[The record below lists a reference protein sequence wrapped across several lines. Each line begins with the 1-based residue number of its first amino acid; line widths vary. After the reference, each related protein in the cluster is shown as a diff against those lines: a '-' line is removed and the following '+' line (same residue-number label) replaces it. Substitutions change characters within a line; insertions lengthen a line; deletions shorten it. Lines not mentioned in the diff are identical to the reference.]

1 MQFELTKEYLD
12 HFQNAVDEKNE
23 EFIKE
28 LVEELYSADISTIL
42 YKLNTDDSKYVIE
55 LLEPEVAAEII
66 SDLDEEIQSRFLKNF
81 DPEQVAG
88 FIDYVDSDD
97 AADILND
104 LPVQFREEVLSL
116 VTSDEKT
123 ENIVDLLKYDEDC
136 AGGLMAKELIMAN
149 INWSVIQCIEEI
161 RRQRENV
168 SKLHTIYVVD
178 DRQRLLGMVSL
189 KKLILA
195 SDDTKIEDI
204 YSDDLISIETFKGE
218 EEVAEL
224 MSKYDLETIPV
235 VNVQGKLL
243 GRITIDDVVDVIT
256 EMAER
261 ERQMM
266 AGLSENVEHRDSVWV
281 LTRARLPWLIIGVF
295 GGMFAAKVIGLFE
308 GEMTRFPQ
316 LIFFIPLIMAT
327 GGNVGIQ
334 SSSII
339 VQGLANKTFDSSNLF
354 NKVMK
359 SLVVAAI
366 NGLVISGIAFGL
378 NYVFLDSITVGLV
391 VAIALFCV
399 VILSSLMGTITPL
412 ILNKFNVNPALASG
426 PFITTANDLIGIGV
440 YFLIAS
446 LLLYSV

>member
-28 LVEELYSADISTIL
+28 LIEELYAADISTIL
-42 YKLNTDDSKYVIE
+42 YKLNTEDSKYVIE
-55 LLEPEVAAEII
+55 LLDHQVAAEII
-66 SDLDEEIQSRFLKNF
+66 SDLDEEIQSKFLRNF
-81 DPEQVAG
+81 TPEQVAA
-88 FIDYVDSDD
+88 FIDHVDSDD
-97 AADILND
+97 AADILNK
-104 LPVQFREEVLSL
+104 LPVQFREEVISL
-116 VTSDEKT
+116 VSSDEKT
-123 ENIVDLLKYDEDC
+123 ENIIDLLKYDEDC

-161 RRQRENV
+161 RRQTENV
-168 SKLHTIYVVD
+168 QKIHTIYVVD
-178 DRQRLLGMVSL
+178 DRHRLLGRISL

-195 SDDTKIEDI
+195 SDNTKIEDI
-204 YSDDLISIETFKGE
+204 YSDDLISVETFKGE

-224 MSKYDLETIPV
+224 MRKYDLETIPV
-235 VNVQGKLL
+235 VNVQKKLL

-256 EMAER
+256 ELAER

-266 AGLSENVEHRDSVWV
+266 AGLSENVEHRDSIWL
-281 LTRARLPWLIIGVF
+281 LTRARLPWLVIGVF
-295 GGMFAAKVIGLFE
+295 GGMFAAQVIGLFE
-308 GEMTRFPQ
+308 GEMSRIPQ
-316 LIFFIPLIMAT
+316 LVFFIPLIMAT

-339 VQGLANKTFDSSNLF
+339 VQGLASKTFDSGNLF
-354 NKVMK
+354 NKMFK
-359 SLVVAAI
+359 SIIVAAI
-366 NGLVISGIAFGL
+366 NGLVISAIAYGL
-378 NYVFLDSITVGLV
+378 NYVFLDDQTVGLV

-399 VILSSLMGTITPL
+399 VILSSLMGTITPI

-440 YFLIAS
+440 YFLVAS
-446 LLLYSV
+446 LLLSYP